1 MDDVESRLAELQ
13 RQIQMLM
20 DEREITRLLLALSR
34 TVDEKDFDGLASLYA
49 VDGTLM
55 TPWGS
60 HTGRAGLAEYVRN
73 DLGHFHA
80 MHHVGAGY
88 EIEVDSGASTAKA
101 RMTLLATHVSDT
113 GGSHFTTVGGYYDID
128 LVREEGRWRL
138 KRVVPHPQ
146 WRFSASGE
154 QAAAPSPNERWVP

>member
-1 MDDVESRLAELQ
+1 MLQ
-13 RQIQMLM
+13 

-49 VDGTLM
+49 VDGTLD

-60 HTGRAGLAEYVRN
+60 HTGRAGLADYVRE

-88 EIEVDSGASTAKA
+88 EINVEPDADTATA
-101 RMTLLATHVSDT
+101 RMTLLATHVT
-113 GGSHFTTVGGYYDID
+113 NAEGTHFTTVGGYYDID
-128 LVREEGRWRL
+128 LVREKGSWRL
-138 KRVVPHPQ
+138 KCVTPRPQ
-146 WRFSASGE
+146 WRFHGSDHEGNPKE
-154 QAAAPSPNERWVP
+154 GQRWVP